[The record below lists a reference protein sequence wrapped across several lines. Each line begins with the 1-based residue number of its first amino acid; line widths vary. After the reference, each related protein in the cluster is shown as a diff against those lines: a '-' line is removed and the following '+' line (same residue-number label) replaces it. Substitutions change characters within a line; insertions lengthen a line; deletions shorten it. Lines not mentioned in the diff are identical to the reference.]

1 MDEKI
6 LIYIVIGI
14 IYFLFN
20 RLKKKSPQDEPD
32 YERPSNES
40 DTDYDR
46 PKPIT
51 FEDLLKE
58 ITEGK
63 LQKPAEPAPQS
74 KPEYPP
80 SRPEYAPKAPQP
92 VYVDYDDEIEEEE
105 KSLEKVRF
113 DQDRTNEIYENAKKQ
128 AFVRPS
134 LEESMNL
141 SDVNTTYGKFKEF
154 ETKTERNIL
163 TEYVKDLRDPKG
175 FKKALVLSEVL
186 NRKHF

>member
-20 RLKKKSPQDEPD
+20 RLKKKSPQEEPD
-32 YERPSNES
+32 YERPSSDS
-40 DTDYDR
+40 DTGNDR

-51 FEDLLKE
+51 FEDLLRE

-63 LQKPAEPAPQS
+63 VVQKPAEPVVQ
-74 KPEYPP
+74 
-80 SRPEYAPKAPQP
+80 RQPEYAPKVPQP
-92 VYVDYDDEIEEEE
+92 VYVDYDDEIEQEE
-105 KSLEKVRF
+105 KSLEQVRF
-113 DQDRTNEIYENAKKQ
+113 DQERTNEVYENAKKQ
-128 AFVRPS
+128 AFIRPS

-141 SDVNTTYGKFKEF
+141 ADVNTTFGKFKEF
-154 ETKTERNIL
+154 ETKVERNIL
-163 TEYVKDLRDPKG
+163 TEYTKDLRDPKG

>member
-6 LIYIVIGI
+6 LVYIVIGI

-20 RLKKKSPQDEPD
+20 RLKKRSPQDEPD

-40 DTDYDR
+40 DSDYDR

-63 LQKPAEPAPQS
+63 VQKPAEPVTQS
-74 KPEYPP
+74 KPEY
-80 SRPEYAPKAPQP
+80 APKPPQP

-105 KSLEKVRF
+105 KNLEKVTF
-113 DQDRTNEIYENAKKQ
+113 DKERINEVYENAKKQ
-128 AFVRPS
+128 AFIRPS

-141 SDVNTTYGKFKEF
+141 ADVNTTFGKFKEF
-154 ETKTERNIL
+154 ETKTERNVL
-163 TEYVKDLRDPKG
+163 VEYIKDLRDPKG